1 MSHAG
6 AHVHSAR
13 TLFAVNI
20 DKNTINKELNA
31 TKVDWSQWF
40 HQAKA
45 FDTID
50 SRSYAQ
56 VLKSTSML
64 NSPKLPQ
71 NGQLNKCKPRP
82 STLVNTGL
90 VNKVL
95 HHASV
100 NPQRSLSRT
109 SVNTPYLPVKESHTN
124 IVSTHNRYQVL
135 YDLHTDDS
143 ELSVNNDCTNHVK
156 FTSFSPR
163 DTAGPTKVRDKCNST
178 KASRDQKYS
187 QKFDCDDFVTT
198 SERHPNISRDVLPTI
213 STKVPVNTTN
223 QSIGASDS
231 EPGLLNAGFEP
242 TYANTAIPLPIWENR
257 VHSADYNRSV
267 AQNGNVFGALPITD
281 QIVYEGPP
289 TTNAPMSDILQ
300 AHSKIR
306 QSQLPNFLGCRIPV
320 KGQLHAHIWREY
332 LSDYW
337 DKQLPDLIDYGFP
350 LDFDRTCPLLS
361 TDKNHSSAQQFPQD
375 IEVYLDNEVAYN
387 AMYGPFTEKP
397 IHMHISPL
405 MTREK
410 PGSDNRRT
418 IVDLSWPHGSSVNH
432 GVEKNRYLQAY
443 YHLSYPSVDHIVDY
457 LKRLGPGALIYKVD
471 ISRAFRHLRIDPG
484 DLDLLGLHHK
494 SYYLD
499 GSLAFGFRHGSFFF
513 QKCSDAIRY
522 IMKKFGY
529 PNLLNYIDD
538 LIYIGLPSN
547 ITASYEFLLR
557 LLHELGLDISQN
569 KLVAPSTS
577 VVCLGILVDSV
588 NRTISIPEGKLAEI
602 VKLCNTWVDKTSC
615 TKSQLQSLLGS
626 LLYITKC
633 VRPARF
639 FLNRMLQVL
648 RDNHS
653 NGHIRLTE
661 DFAKDLNW
669 FNTFLCSYNGVTF
682 YDNKPVQAVIEL
694 DASFTGLGAVFQNMI
709 YALPLPQDHLNYNI
723 AQLEMLNIMVALK
736 VWGYTWQNMRIE
748 IKCDN
753 LAVVQVLQEGKARDP
768 LLATIARNIWMLTS
782 VFNIHLSV
790 SHIAGKNNATAD
802 LLSRWWVTENRDQ
815 KLSTLLHSWKW
826 IPTHIDLLKLNHS
839 I

>member
-1 MSHAG
+1 MSHSG
-6 AHVHSAR
+6 AHVHSTR
-13 TLFAVNI
+13 TLFAKNI
-20 DKNTINKELNA
+20 DRSKINKELNA
-31 TKVDWSQWF
+31 TKVHWSQWL

-56 VLKSTSML
+56 VLKRTLML
-64 NSPKLPQ
+64 KSPRFVQNCQPNRCKPKL
-71 NGQLNKCKPRP
+71 
-82 STLVNTGL
+82 STLVNTGF
-90 VNKVL
+90 VNKVVYD
-95 HHASV
+95 ASV
-100 NPQRSLSRT
+100 NPQQSLDRQ
-109 SVNTPYLPVKESHTN
+109 SVTTPHLPVKQSHTD
-124 IVSTHNRYQVL
+124 ILSTHNRYHIL
-135 YDLHTDDS
+135 YDLHTDQN
-143 ELSVNNDCTNHVK
+143 ELSVNSDCQNDGK
-156 FTSFSPR
+156 FISFSPR
-163 DTAGPTKVRDKCNST
+163 DTAGPKKVRTKCLST
-178 KASRDQKYS
+178 KASPDQKCPENME
-187 QKFDCDDFVTT
+187 CDEQVTM
-198 SERHPNISRDVLPTI
+198 SEHHTNTSRDLFPSI
-213 STKVPVNTTN
+213 STEVSASTRK
-223 QSIGASDS
+223 QSVVGPESK
-231 EPGLLNAGFEP
+231 PGLLNAGFEP
-242 TYANTAIPLPIWENR
+242 TYANTAIPLSIWENR
-257 VHSADYNRSV
+257 VHCVDYNRCV
-267 AQNGNVFGALPITD
+267 AQNGDVFGALPITD

-289 TTNAPMSDILQ
+289 TTNAPMTDILQ
-300 AHSKIR
+300 VHSKIR

-350 LDFDRTCPLLS
+350 IDFDRTCPLLS
-361 TDKNHSSAQQFPQD
+361 TEKNHSSAQQFPRD
-375 IEVYLDNEVAYN
+375 IEAYLDNEVTYN
-387 AMYGPFTEKP
+387 AMYGPFHKKP
-397 IHMHISPL
+397 ISMHISPL

-432 GVEKNRYLQAY
+432 GVERNKYLQAY

-457 LKRLGPGALIYKVD
+457 LKPLGPGALIYKVD

-522 IMKKFGY
+522 IMTKFGY

-547 ITASYEFLLR
+547 ITASYDFLLH
-557 LLHELGLDISQN
+557 LLQELGLDISEN

-588 NRTISIPEGKLAEI
+588 NQTISIPKEKLAEI
-602 VKLCNTWVDKTSC
+602 VKLCNTWTDKTSC
-615 TKSQLQSLLGS
+615 TKSHLQSLLGS

-682 YDNKPVQAVIEL
+682 YDNKPV
-694 DASFTGLGAVFQNMI
+694 
-709 YALPLPQDHLNYNI
+709 
-723 AQLEMLNIMVALK
+723 
-736 VWGYTWQNMRIE
+736 
-748 IKCDN
+748 
-753 LAVVQVLQEGKARDP
+753 
-768 LLATIARNIWMLTS
+768 
-782 VFNIHLSV
+782 
-790 SHIAGKNNATAD
+790 
-802 LLSRWWVTENRDQ
+802 
-815 KLSTLLHSWKW
+815 
-826 IPTHIDLLKLNHS
+826 
-839 I
+839 

>member
-6 AHVHSAR
+6 ACVHSAR
-13 TLFAVNI
+13 TLFAINI
-20 DKNTINKELNA
+20 DKNKINTELNA

-45 FDTID
+45 FDTIN

-56 VLKSTSML
+56 VVKSTSML
-64 NSPKLPQ
+64 NSPMSSQ
-71 NGQLNKCKPRP
+71 NCQPDKCKPRL
-82 STLVNTGL
+82 STLGSTGL
-90 VNKVL
+90 VNKVG
-95 HHASV
+95 HDTSV
-100 NPQRSLSRT
+100 NPQQSLSRP
-109 SVNTPYLPVKESHTN
+109 SVKAPYLPAKKSHTD

-143 ELSVNNDCTNHVK
+143 QVSVNSDCQNDVK

-163 DTAGPTKVRDKCNST
+163 DTAGPRKVKEKKCNPT
-178 KASRDQKYS
+178 KPSRDQKYPENM
-187 QKFDCDDFVTT
+187 DCDDLVNT
-198 SERHPNISRDVLPTI
+198 SEHHQNTSRDLFPSI
-213 STKVPVNTTN
+213 STEVPVNTTN
-223 QSIGASDS
+223 QSVVGSQS
-231 EPGLLNAGFEP
+231 EPGLLNAGFKP

-257 VHSADYNRSV
+257 VYCADYNRCV

-281 QIVYEGPP
+281 QILYEGPP

-300 AHSKIR
+300 VHSKIR

-350 LDFDRTCPLLS
+350 IDFDRTRPLLS
-361 TDKNHSSAQQFPQD
+361 TDKNHSSAQKFPQD
-375 IEVYLDNEVAYN
+375 IEAYLDNEVAYN

-410 PGSDNRRT
+410 TGSDNRRT

-443 YHLSYPSVDHIVDY
+443 YYLSYPSVDHIVDY

-547 ITASYEFLLR
+547 ITASYEFLLQ
-557 LLHELGLDISQN
+557 LLQELGLDISEN

-588 NRTISIPEGKLAEI
+588 NRTISIPEEKLAEI
-602 VKLCNTWVDKTSC
+602 VKLCNTWTDKTSC
-615 TKSQLQSLLGS
+615 TKSQLQSLLGPGFTAVYHQVCS
-626 LLYITKC
+626 SCPFLLESH
-633 VRPARF
+633 AA
-639 FLNRMLQVL
+639 
-648 RDNHS
+648 S
-653 NGHIRLTE
+653 
-661 DFAKDLNW
+661 
-669 FNTFLCSYNGVTF
+669 
-682 YDNKPVQAVIEL
+682 IE
-694 DASFTGLGAVFQNMI
+694 
-709 YALPLPQDHLNYNI
+709 
-723 AQLEMLNIMVALK
+723 
-736 VWGYTWQNMRIE
+736 R
-748 IKCDN
+748 
-753 LAVVQVLQEGKARDP
+753 
-768 LLATIARNIWMLTS
+768 
-782 VFNIHLSV
+782 
-790 SHIAGKNNATAD
+790 
-802 LLSRWWVTENRDQ
+802 
-815 KLSTLLHSWKW
+815 
-826 IPTHIDLLKLNHS
+826 
-839 I
+839 